1 MSRANVKKSSR
12 IWLDRQNKDPFV
24 KKSKKEG
31 YRSRA
36 AYKLL
41 EIQERS
47 KILKPG
53 IVVVELGAAPG
64 SWSQV
69 IMDIIAPYGKLIAVD
84 ILPIELIKSVDIIK
98 GDFTDPVV
106 VEQICNL
113 AKGRVDLILSDVAP
127 NLSGIWSVDIPKAM
141 YLAEMVIEVT
151 KKLLKKNGNLLIK
164 LFQGEGFEKYLAL
177 LRRYF
182 AKVIIYKPKSS
193 RVESREIY
201 VLAKGYYE

>member
-12 IWLDRQNKDPFV
+12 IWLDRQHKDPFV

-127 NLSGIWSVDIPKAM
+127 NLSGIWTVDIPKAM
-141 YLAEMVIEVT
+141 YLSEMTIEVT
-151 KKLLKKNGNLLIK
+151 KKLLKKDGNLLIK